1 MAIAYGQTPV
11 SRIPRALSRGSVK
24 KSYQFVGVLSGDTAT
39 WFWIG
44 DHDAFESKCDVS
56 ISSKHPPRTWCGH

>member
-24 KSYQFVGVLSGDTAT
+24 TYPFLYVFFCLV
-39 WFWIG
+39 
-44 DHDAFESKCDVS
+44 
-56 ISSKHPPRTWCGH
+56 